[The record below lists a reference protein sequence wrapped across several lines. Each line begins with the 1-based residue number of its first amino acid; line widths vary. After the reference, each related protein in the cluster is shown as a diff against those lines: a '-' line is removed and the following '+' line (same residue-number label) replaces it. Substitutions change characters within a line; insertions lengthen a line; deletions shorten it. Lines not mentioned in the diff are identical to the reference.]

1 MLLPRTE
8 TILRSI
14 ARQYIEEAMPVSSA
28 NIIRDCK
35 LSVCSATVRNEMVHL
50 EREGYI
56 IRPHHSAG
64 SVPSDKGYRYYVE
77 SLKGVELPAAEQLL
91 INHLFHQVEMELEE
105 WLELAAS
112 LIAKRVQNVAVVTM
126 PRPAVGKFHHL
137 ELVSLQGPRALAVLI
152 LRGAK
157 VRQQL
162 VTFDKPPSQY
172 DLTVITNKINA
183 AYSGLTS
190 AQIRAKKMA
199 LSPEEQQVSDTLLKM
214 MKAEDKPEYEESY
227 LDGLH
232 FMLEQPEFDKKL
244 RAPAIMELVEQ
255 HRLGRTIMPD
265 ELDAEGVQVIIG
277 QENREEVIRNCS
289 VVLSRYGLPDEA
301 VGTIGVV
308 GPTRMHY
315 ESAIAAISY
324 LSVVMTK
331 LMAELYGR
339 KPPSD

>member
-1 MLLPRTE
+1 
-8 TILRSI
+8 
-14 ARQYIEEAMPVSSA
+14 
-28 NIIRDCK
+28 
-35 LSVCSATVRNEMVHL
+35 
-50 EREGYI
+50 
-56 IRPHHSAG
+56 
-64 SVPSDKGYRYYVE
+64 
-77 SLKGVELPAAEQLL
+77 
-91 INHLFHQVEMELEE
+91 MELEE